1 MSDNRMKIEVN
12 SLEEGMFVSD
22 LDRPWHET
30 PFPLQG
36 FYIRVDDDVKA
47 LTDYCKHVY
56 VDVKRQKSK
65 GSYEKH
71 AETDKPKKK
80 VDSNSNSNAPE
91 PIVKLPPIVIKAPQS
106 YQLSTTIK
114 KEISRSDKL
123 HKHVYEAI
131 GHVFSAIEQGG
142 EVSIKE
148 TETVAEGMVES
159 VVRNPDALVW
169 LSKMNDEDAHSYQH
183 SVKSSIWALVFGRH
197 LGLNKVMLKSLAMG
211 VLLSKIGKTK
221 LTTDLLGNEEQ
232 LSADQQTEYQQ
243 YVQYSVALLND
254 MDDIPCGVSS
264 IVEYHQERHNGTGFP
279 KGVTGEKIPLLAK
292 IAGLVDFY
300 QDLITPPDAR
310 LGLSPLDAV
319 SRLYGLRN
327 IAFQQD
333 LVERFIEAVGVYPT
347 GTLVELNSQEVGI
360 VTGHN
365 ADRRLL
371 PKVMVVLDKHKQ
383 PLKCGKVIDLKEQSE
398 SKRKARASH
407 EALYIKDSLPKGAY
421 DIDENQYLLSGATSR
436 WSWRHIAGSLAAG

>member
-1 MSDNRMKIEVN
+1 MKIEVN
-12 SLEEGMFVSD
+12 ALKEGMFVSD

-47 LTDYCKHVY
+47 LTDYCKHVF
-56 VDVKRQKSK
+56 VDTKRQKSS
-65 GSYEKH
+65 GIYEEH
-71 AETDKPKKK
+71 ATVEKPEQK
-80 VDSNSNSNAPE
+80 VKANAQKTVDNM
-91 PIVKLPPIVIKAPQS
+91 VKLPPLVIKAPQS
-106 YQLSTTIK
+106 YEVNTSIK
-114 KEISRSDKL
+114 KEISRSAKL

-131 GHVFSAIEQGG
+131 DHVFSTIEQGG
-142 EVSIKE
+142 EISVKE

-197 LGLNKVMLKSLAMG
+197 LGLNKAMLKSLAMG

-221 LTTDLLGNEEQ
+221 LSADLLENEEQ
-232 LSADQQTEYQQ
+232 LSREQQIECQQ
-243 YVQYSVALLND
+243 YVQYSV
-254 MDDIPCGVSS
+254 DILEGLDGIPTGVSS

-279 KGVTGEKIPLLAK
+279 KGVTGDRIPLLAK

-300 QDLITPPDAR
+300 QDMITPR
-310 LGLSPLDAV
+310 EECLGLSPLDAV
-319 SRLYGLRN
+319 AKLYELRN

-347 GTLVELNSQEVGI
+347 GTLVELSSQEVGI

-371 PKVMVVLDKHKQ
+371 PKIIVVLDEHKQ

-407 EALYIKDSLPKGAY
+407 QALYIKDSLPKGAY
-421 DIDENQYLLSGATSR
+421 DIDENQYLLTGATSR
-436 WSWRHIAGSLAAG
+436 WSWRHITGSLAAG

>member
-1 MSDNRMKIEVN
+1 MKIEVN
-12 SLEEGMFVSD
+12 ALKEGMFVSD

-47 LTDYCKHVY
+47 LTDYCKHVFI
-56 VDVKRQKSK
+56 DTRRQKSK
-65 GSYEKH
+65 GAYESH
-71 AETDKPKKK
+71 AKVEEPEKKAK
-80 VDSNSNSNAPE
+80 SNAKKAE
-91 PIVKLPPIVIKAPQS
+91 DQIVKLPPIVIKSPQS
-106 YQLSTTIK
+106 YQLSASIK
-114 KEISRSDKL
+114 KEISRSEKL

-131 GHVFSAIEQGG
+131 DNVFSAIEQG
-142 EVSIKE
+142 ETVSVKE

-169 LSKMNDEDAHSYQH
+169 LAKMNDEDAHSYQH

-197 LGLNKVMLKSLAMG
+197 LGLNKAMLKSLAMG

-221 LTTDLLGNEEQ
+221 LSADLLENETQ
-232 LSADQQTEYQQ
+232 LSAEQQTIYQQ
-243 YVQYSVALLND
+243 YVQNSVDLLND
-254 MDDIPCGVSS
+254 MDDIPSGVSS

-279 KGVTGEKIPLLAK
+279 KGVTGDRIPLLAK

-300 QDLITPPDAR
+300 QDMITPR
-310 LGLSPLDAV
+310 ETSLGLSPLDAV
-319 SRLYGLRN
+319 SKLYGLRN

-347 GTLVELNSQEVGI
+347 GTLVELNSKEVGI

-365 ADRRLL
+365 LDRRLL
-371 PKVMVVLDKHKQ
+371 PKIIVVLDEHKQ
-383 PLKCGKVIDLKEQSE
+383 PLKTGKIIDLKEQSE
-398 SKRKARASH
+398 SKRRMKASH
-407 EALYIKDSLPKGAY
+407 QALYIKDSLPKGAY

-436 WSWRHIAGSLAAG
+436 WSWRHLAGSLAAS